1 MPPGPS
7 VIERN
12 RNVDREGDSQLLAR
26 IAAIVGERNLVT
38 DPEVRSTY
46 ESDWTGRWSGEALAV
61 VRPGSTAEV
70 RKVILVCEGTP
81 VALVT
86 QGGNT
91 GLVAGS
97 IPGPDRPSVVLST
110 TRLDHL
116 GDPDP
121 STGQIRVGAG
131 VALAALQARA
141 RAHGWDAGLD
151 LGARDSAT
159 IGGLVACNAG
169 GMRAIRYG
177 TARAR
182 VGGLEAVLAGGVL
195 VDRMNGLPKD
205 NAGLDLPSL
214 LIGSEGILGVITEV
228 VWRLV
233 RAPGEQTAALVPL
246 DSTETAVELTGLLRE
261 RVRTLEAVELMTRE
275 VVELSLAYLGAS
287 APIELAPVCLLVECE
302 ADDASLTGLSEALQ
316 QVGAADSAALAVD
329 PGGRGRLRQIRE
341 GAVEAIAAD
350 GVSHKF
356 DIGVPLANLPRF
368 VEVLAPLVE
377 SIAPGS
383 RLLYFGHL
391 GDGNLHVNVFGPS
404 PDDEEIDAA
413 VLALVADCGGTIS
426 AEHGVGKHKAKFLSL
441 VRSSA
446 EIEAM
451 WAIKRALDPHL
462 LLNPGAVLEIG

>member
-1 MPPGPS
+1 L
-7 VIERN
+7 
-12 RNVDREGDSQLLAR
+12 DREGDSQLLAR
-26 IAAIVGERNLVT
+26 LEAIVGARNLVT
-38 DPEVRSTY
+38 DPQVRSTY

-70 RKVILVCEGTP
+70 RKVILACEGTD

-97 IPGPDRPSVVLST
+97 IPAPGRPSIVLST

-116 GDPDP
+116 EDPDP

-131 VALAALQARA
+131 VTLAALQARA
-141 RAHGWDAGLD
+141 REHGWDAGLD

-159 IGGLVACNAG
+159 IGGLAACNAG

-182 VGGLEAVLAGGVL
+182 IGGLEAVLPGGVL

-233 RAPGEQTAALVPL
+233 RAPGEQTAAFVPL

-287 APIELAPVCLLVECE
+287 APIELSPVCLLVECE
-302 ADDASLTGLSEALQ
+302 ADDASLAGLSEALEG
-316 QVGAADSAALAVD
+316 VGAADSAALAVD
-329 PGGRGRLRQIRE
+329 PAGRGRLRRIRE

-356 DIGVPLANLPRF
+356 DIGVPLASLPRF
-368 VEVLAPLVE
+368 VDLLAPLVE
-377 SIAPGS
+377 SIVPGS

-404 PDDEEIDAA
+404 PDDDEIDAA

>member
-1 MPPGPS
+1 
-7 VIERN
+7 VIEAHTR
-12 RNVDREGDSQLLAR
+12 LLGR
-26 IAAIVGERNLVT
+26 IEEIVGERNLVT

-46 ESDWTGRWSGEALAV
+46 ERDWTGRWSGDALAV
-61 VRPGSTAEV
+61 VRAGSTDEV
-70 RKVILVCEGTP
+70 EQVILACEGTS
-81 VALVT
+81 VGLVT

-91 GLVAGS
+91 GLVGGS
-97 IPGPDRPSVVLST
+97 VPRPGQSSIVLST
-110 TRLDHL
+110 TRLDQL
-116 GDPDP
+116 GEPDP

-131 VALAALQARA
+131 VTLAALQARA

-159 IGGLVACNAG
+159 VGGLVACNAG

-182 VGGLEAVLAGGVL
+182 VAGLEAVLAGGIR
-195 VDRMNGLPKD
+195 VDRMNGLLKD
-205 NAGLDLPSL
+205 NAGLDLPSI

-246 DSTETAVELTGLLRE
+246 DSIETAVELTGLLRE
-261 RVRTLEAVELMTRE
+261 RVPTLEAVELMTRE
-275 VVELSLAYLGAS
+275 VVEHSLAYLDAS
-287 APIELAPVCLLVECE
+287 APIELTPFCMLVECE
-302 ADDASLTGLSEALQ
+302 ADDVSLSGLSDAFE
-316 QVGAADSAALAVD
+316 QVGAADSAAMAVD
-329 PGGRGRLRQIRE
+329 PSGRERLRRIRE

-356 DIGVPLANLPRF
+356 DVGVPLSNLPRF
-368 VEVLAPLVE
+368 VARLAPLVE

-391 GDGNLHVNVFGPS
+391 GDGNLHVNVLGPAS
-404 PDDEEIDAA
+404 DDERIDAA
-413 VLALVADCGGTIS
+413 VLELVAKFGGTIS
-426 AEHGVGKHKAKFLSL
+426 AEHGVGRHKAKFLTL
-441 VRSSA
+441 VRSRA

>member
-1 MPPGPS
+1 
-7 VIERN
+7 VIDAN
-12 RNVDREGDSQLLAR
+12 TQLLER
-26 IAAIVGERNLVT
+26 IEKIVGERNLVT

-46 ESDWTGRWSGEALAV
+46 ERDWTGRWSGEALAV
-61 VRPGSTAEV
+61 VRPGSTDEV
-70 RKVILVCEGTP
+70 EKVIVACEGTS
-81 VALVT
+81 VGLVT

-91 GLVAGS
+91 GLVGGS
-97 IPGPDRPSVVLST
+97 VPRPGQSSIVLVT

-116 GDPDP
+116 GEPDP

-131 VALAALQARA
+131 VTLAALQARA

-151 LGARDSAT
+151 LGARGSAT
-159 IGGLVACNAG
+159 VGGLVACNAG

-182 VGGLEAVLAGGVL
+182 VAGLEAVLAGGTRVN
-195 VDRMNGLPKD
+195 RMNGLMKD

-233 RAPGEQTAALVPL
+233 RAPGEETAALVPL
-246 DSTETAVELTGLLRE
+246 DSIEAAVELTGLLRE
-261 RVRTLEAVELMTRE
+261 RVRTLEAVELMTRA
-275 VVELSLAYLGAS
+275 VVEHSLAYLGAS
-287 APIELAPVCLLVECE
+287 APIELAPFWVLVECE
-302 ADDASLTGLSEALQ
+302 ADDVSLSGLSDALE

-329 PGGRGRLRQIRE
+329 PAGRERLRRIRE

-356 DIGVPLANLPRF
+356 DVGVPLSKLSRF
-368 VEVLAPLVE
+368 VAKLAPLVE

-391 GDGNLHVNVFGPS
+391 GDGNLHVNVLGPA
-404 PDDEEIDAA
+404 PDDERIDAA
-413 VLALVADCGGTIS
+413 VLELVATCGGTIS
-426 AEHGVGKHKAKFLSL
+426 AEHGVGKHKAKFLPF
-441 VRSSA
+441 VRSRA

-451 WAIKRALDPHL
+451 WAIKRALDPHF

>member
-1 MPPGPS
+1 L
-7 VIERN
+7 
-12 RNVDREGDSQLLAR
+12 DLEGDSQLLAR
-26 IAAIVGERNLVT
+26 LEAIVGARNLVT
-38 DPEVRSTY
+38 DPQVRSTY

-70 RKVILVCEGTP
+70 RKVILACEGTD

-91 GLVAGS
+91 GLVGGS
-97 IPGPDRPSVVLST
+97 IPAPDRPSIILST

-116 GDPDP
+116 EDPDP

-131 VALAALQARA
+131 VTLAALQARA
-141 RAHGWDAGLD
+141 REHGWDAGLD

-159 IGGLVACNAG
+159 IGGLAACNAG

-182 VGGLEAVLAGGVL
+182 IGGLEAVLPGGVL

-228 VWRLV
+228 IWRLV
-233 RAPGEQTAALVPL
+233 RAPGEQTAAFVPL
-246 DSTETAVELTGLLRE
+246 DSTATAVELTGLLRE

-287 APIELAPVCLLVECE
+287 APVELAPVCLLVECE
-302 ADDASLTGLSEALQ
+302 ADDASLAGLSEALEK
-316 QVGAADSAALAVD
+316 VGAADSAALAVD
-329 PGGRGRLRQIRE
+329 PAGRARLRRIRE

-350 GVSHKF
+350 GGVSHKF
-356 DIGVPLANLPRF
+356 DIGVPLTNLPRF
-368 VEVLAPLVE
+368 VAMLAPLVE
-377 SIAPGS
+377 SNVSGS

-391 GDGNLHVNVFGPS
+391 GDGNLHVNVLGPS
-404 PDDEEIDAA
+404 CDDEEFDAA
-413 VLALVADCGGTIS
+413 VLALVAEYGGTIS
-426 AEHGVGKHKAKFLSL
+426 AEHGVGKHKTKFLSL